1 MYFIMKSYSFLLYL
15 CLIIL
20 YGYQI
25 PRNLK
30 LNNFFKE
37 FFLICFKLTFT
48 DVSTQPVNDTSA
60 LKCVLCNQ
68 VVDDIFEGLKN
79 GMGDREISDMIGHRC
94 ETFNIFNYKVCN
106 GTASIIMV

>member
-30 LNNFFKE
+30 LNNFLKE
-37 FFLICFKLTFT
+37 FILICFKLTFT

-79 GMGDREISDMIGHRC
+79 GMGDREISDMIGHGM
-94 ETFNIFNYKVCN
+94 ETLANRDT
-106 GTASIIMV
+106 G